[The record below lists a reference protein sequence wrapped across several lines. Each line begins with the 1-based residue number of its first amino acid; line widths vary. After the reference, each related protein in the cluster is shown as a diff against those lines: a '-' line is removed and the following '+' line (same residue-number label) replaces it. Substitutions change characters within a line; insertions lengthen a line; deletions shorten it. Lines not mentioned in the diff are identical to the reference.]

1 MLLAWPRAIL
11 LQVAHP
17 LVAAGVAGHSS
28 FADGGFAAV
37 HRLWQTVQAMLALS
51 FGDRDEQ
58 ADAIDG
64 ILAIHYRVRGA
75 LRETV
80 GRFPAGT
87 RYSAEDPDLVLWVHV
102 TLLDS
107 MVLAHDALLEPLSA
121 AERDA
126 YCTESAWVAGRA
138 RAPAR
143 TKCPPPGQRRRPVCS
158 VSTRR
163 ARWRW
168 GRTAA
173 RSGDA
178 VLSPPLGPLAV
189 PLTAI
194 VRFITRAW
202 LPDEIRSLYG
212 LSWSEADARRLPR
225 VLKALRAARRLLP
238 NRAARWP
245 ESRDKAGR
253 SVVGRGFSRA
263 ADGSE
268 APPTSAAALSSAYSW
283 LTKRSPVPAALPVCF
298 SYEVRD
304 LRGDDLLL
312 RLALGNH
319 LRHLIPQGDRHPL
332 VARRCRRGW

>member
-1 MLLAWPRAIL
+1 MVSQRVNAERVMLLAWPRAIL

-87 RYSAEDPDLVLWVHV
+87 PYSAEDPDLVLWVHL

-121 AERDA
+121 EDRDA
-126 YCTESAWVAGRA
+126 YCVESAWVAVALGARPDEVPTTWPAAQVYLQRIVASGTLAVGQEGRA
-138 RAPAR
+138 
-143 TKCPPPGQRRRPVCS
+143 V
-158 VSTRR
+158 
-163 ARWRW
+163 
-168 GRTAA
+168 
-173 RSGDA
+173 GDA
-178 VLSPPLGPLAV
+178 VLSPPFGPLAV

-194 VRFITRAW
+194 VRLITRAW

-245 ESRDKAGR
+245 ESRGKAR
-253 SVVGRGFSRA
+253 
-263 ADGSE
+263 
-268 APPTSAAALSSAYSW
+268 
-283 LTKRSPVPAALPVCF
+283 
-298 SYEVRD
+298 
-304 LRGDDLLL
+304 
-312 RLALGNH
+312 
-319 LRHLIPQGDRHPL
+319 
-332 VARRCRRGW
+332 

>member
-1 MLLAWPRAIL
+1 MVSQRVNAERVMLLAWPRAIL

-51 FGDRDEQ
+51 FGDREEQ

-64 ILAIHYRVRGA
+64 ILAIHYRVRGT

-126 YCTESAWVAGRA
+126 YCTESAWVAVALGARPDAVPTTWAAAQECLQRVYSSGTLAVGQDGRA
-138 RAPAR
+138 V
-143 TKCPPPGQRRRPVCS
+143 G
-158 VSTRR
+158 
-163 ARWRW
+163 
-168 GRTAA
+168 G
-173 RSGDA
+173 A

-189 PLTAI
+189 PLTAM

-225 VLKALRAARRLLP
+225 VLKALRVARRLLP

-245 ESRDKAGR
+245 ESRVNRSGGSGESGGPGR
-253 SVVGRGFSRA
+253 
-263 ADGSE
+263 
-268 APPTSAAALSSAYSW
+268 
-283 LTKRSPVPAALPVCF
+283 
-298 SYEVRD
+298 
-304 LRGDDLLL
+304 
-312 RLALGNH
+312 
-319 LRHLIPQGDRHPL
+319 
-332 VARRCRRGW
+332 